1 MRGNASGASEV
12 PAREKTCTSA
22 MSRDDLMTGE
32 GGRGVQPKGEKAGTS
47 GSQARG
53 RSEAKSTSRGILGD
67 CSLLG
72 ILGSTK
78 VGEPY
83 ADSCIL

>member
-1 MRGNASGASEV
+1 
-12 PAREKTCTSA
+12 
-22 MSRDDLMTGE
+22 MSRDDLVTGE
-32 GGRGVQPKGEKAGTS
+32 GGRGVQPKEKAGTS